1 MKSRHHKQNIKQNGR
16 RGRTGGRPIGDR
28 PPTGVDLSE
37 RNSGDYDATGGVI
50 HSGVILLYRVTTVAS
65 DKRIRLNESAIGY
78 CRVVYNIIE
87 SQCCSLLFDGGG
99 IIWLNI
105 YMIVCDNTVY
115 INCYDHD

>member
-1 MKSRHHKQNIKQNGR
+1 M
-16 RGRTGGRPIGDR
+16 DF
-28 PPTGVDLSE
+28 SE

-65 DKRIRLNESAIGY
+65 DKRIRSNEPTGDWLGY
-78 CRVVYNIIE
+78 YRVLYSSID
-87 SQCCSLLFDGGG
+87 SSLLFDGGG

-115 INCYDHD
+115 ICYDRGYCEHYPPWYTDSD